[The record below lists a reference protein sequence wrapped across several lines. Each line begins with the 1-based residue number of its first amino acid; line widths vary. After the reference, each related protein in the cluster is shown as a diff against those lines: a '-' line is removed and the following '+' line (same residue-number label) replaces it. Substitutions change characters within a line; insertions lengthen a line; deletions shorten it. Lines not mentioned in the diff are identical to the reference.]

1 MPVAAEPHVE
11 NLDGSSAQKKL
22 AARVLEVLRLQGRF
36 LSSDAPIRVSV
47 ASLAEFMSGIGDDV
61 TAKQI
66 TNMAEKNPAAFS
78 IEDID
83 GTTMLVTTRAG
94 HTYREPVAD
103 HRHDFKTR
111 FLTPPPKPE
120 TPAVPRRERA
130 RMDPSWADIADVL
143 ENMPTDEEEEADL
156 LAAKEAEE
164 AASRAALDET
174 IVAEETATVEP
185 EIVIPVAN
193 VVEPVRVPAIEPA
206 EVASPE
212 VSQDADERAAE
223 QADQGEEAI
232 STPAPVPS
240 AATSD
245 FSSAS
250 TEELASAIVHQLGAD
265 SRVANF
271 GDLWMPEDR
280 VPRFSRGDL
289 RRLKDYIQEQDQP
302 LVDSMLVQDILG
314 ARPGTPDFDVM
325 RFAVNFRLS
334 REHREFDFVG
344 TNDQRFWSTSSLPQ
358 IGTTRRKPNE
368 IGTDYRFLLDE
379 TPEEPAYR
387 SVSSVD
393 HVLTFY
399 EYYHGLLP
407 YDADMHA
414 LLPAPLLED
423 QRSAVLTF
431 EMPQSYTTYLVDVR
445 YPAPNRGGYILGLDD
460 FYAENLIP
468 GALISISATENDGHY
483 RVEYISSDG
492 ENARLLELDERRAA
506 RYVFR
511 PTSFNCG
518 VEQSAL
524 LTEERF
530 PRLANAKPL
539 EDRQRRRPETVL
551 AETFERI
558 GDTQDAPGY
567 SAPLSDLMAVANIE
581 RPFSERLIRSTLEND
596 ESGAFARDSEGTDV
610 YTYVPSNSR

>member
-1 MPVAAEPHVE
+1 MPVVAEPHVE
-11 NLDGSSAQKKL
+11 NFDGSSAQQKL

-36 LSSDAPIRVSV
+36 LAADAPIRVSV
-47 ASLAEFMSGIGDDV
+47 DALAEFMSGIGSAV
-61 TAKQI
+61 SAKQLS
-66 TNMAEKNPAAFS
+66 NMVEKNPEAFAL
-78 IEDID
+78 EDVD
-83 GTTMLVTTRAG
+83 GTAMLVTTRAG
-94 HTYREPVAD
+94 HVYQPGVAD
-103 HRHDFKTR
+103 GRHDFQSR
-111 FLTPPPKPE
+111 FLTPEPKPE
-120 TPAVPRRERA
+120 TPVAPRRERA

-156 LAAKEAEE
+156 RAAREAE
-164 AASRAALDET
+164 AAAAVAALDAMEPT
-174 IVAEETATVEP
+174 SDEDEADVPVEAA
-185 EIVIPVAN
+185 VHQSN
-193 VVEPVRVPAIEPA
+193 VVEPVRVPVLEPVEPA
-206 EVASPE
+206 AEI
-212 VSQDADERAAE
+212 AD
-223 QADQGEEAI
+223 
-232 STPAPVPS
+232 APVDE
-240 AATSD
+240 AVTATTPVGTGPAGAVSD
-245 FSSAS
+245 FSSVSDEA
-250 TEELASAIVHQLGAD
+250 LAAAIVDQLGSD
-265 SRVANF
+265 GRVASF

-302 LVDSMLVQDILG
+302 LADSMLVQDILG
-314 ARPGTPDFDVM
+314 VRPGTPDFDVM
-325 RFAVNFRLS
+325 RFALNFRLS

-344 TNDQRFWSTSSLPQ
+344 TTDQRFWSTSSLPQ

-387 SVSSVD
+387 SKQSVD
-393 HVLTFY
+393 HVVTFY

-407 YDADMHA
+407 YDADMQA
-414 LLPAPLLED
+414 LLPAPLLPD

-445 YPAPNRGGYILGLDD
+445 YPSPNRGGYILGLDD
-460 FYAENLIP
+460 FFAENLVP
-468 GALISISATENDGHY
+468 GALVSITSTENDGHY
-483 RVEYISSDG
+483 RVEYIPSEG

-511 PTSFNCG
+511 PTSYACG
-518 VEQSAL
+518 VEPSAL
-524 LTEERF
+524 LTEDRF
-530 PRLANAKPL
+530 PRLSNAKPL
-539 EDRQRRRPETVL
+539 DDRVRRRAETVL

-558 GDTQDAPGY
+558 GDQQDAPGF
-567 SAPLSDLMAVANIE
+567 SATLSDLVAAANIE

>member
-1 MPVAAEPHVE
+1 MTVAAEPHVE
-11 NLDGSSAQKKL
+11 NLEGSTAQQKL

-36 LSSDAPIRVSV
+36 LSSDAAIRVSV
-47 ASLAEFMSGIGDDV
+47 ESLSEFMSEIGASV
-61 TAKQI
+61 SAKQL
-66 TNMAEKNPAAFS
+66 TNMAEKNPATFS
-78 IEDID
+78 LEELD
-83 GTTMLVTTRAG
+83 GTTMIVTTRAG
-94 HTYREPVAD
+94 HAFRPAVAD
-103 HRHDFKTR
+103 DQHDFKSR
-111 FLTPPPKPE
+111 FLTPQPKPE
-120 TPAVPRRERA
+120 TPAAPRRERA

-156 LAAKEAEE
+156 RAARDADEAAALAASDDQQDDVEDIEELGAEA
-164 AASRAALDET
+164 
-174 IVAEETATVEP
+174 VAPAP
-185 EIVIPVAN
+185 APN
-193 VVEPVRVPAIEPA
+193 VVEPVKPTV
-206 EVASPE
+206 VE
-212 VSQDADERAAE
+212 VSEDELATQAE
-223 QADQGEEAI
+223 PVVEVQPDSAP
-232 STPAPVPS
+232 PAPAPEAV
-240 AATSD
+240 TSD
-245 FSSAS
+245 FSGVAD
-250 TEELASAIVHQLGAD
+250 EDLAATIVDQLGSD
-265 SRVANF
+265 SRAANF

-314 ARPGTPDFDVM
+314 GRPGTPDFDVM

-368 IGTDYRFLLDE
+368 IGTDYRFLLEE
-379 TPEEPAYR
+379 TPDEVSHR

-393 HVLTFY
+393 HVVTFY

-407 YDADMHA
+407 YDADMQA
-414 LLPAPLLED
+414 LLPAPLLAD

-460 FYAENLIP
+460 FYAENLVP

-483 RVEYISSDG
+483 RVEYLPSDG
-492 ENARLLELDERRAA
+492 QNARLLELDERRAA

-511 PTSFNCG
+511 PTSFSCG
-518 VEQSAL
+518 VEQSVL

-530 PRLANAKPL
+530 PRFASAKPL
-539 EDRQRRRPETVL
+539 DDRQRRRPETVL

-567 SAPLSDLMAVANIE
+567 SATLVDLMAAANIE
-581 RPFSERLIRSTLEND
+581 RPFSEQLIRSTLEND

-610 YTYVPSNSR
+610 YTHVPSNSR